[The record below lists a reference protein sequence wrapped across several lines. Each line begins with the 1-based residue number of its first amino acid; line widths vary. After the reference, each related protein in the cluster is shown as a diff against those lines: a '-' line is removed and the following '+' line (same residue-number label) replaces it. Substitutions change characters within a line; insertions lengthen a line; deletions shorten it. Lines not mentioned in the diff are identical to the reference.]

1 MRLSPAAV
9 LQAEGAQ
16 GGGGWQWSEAA
27 RRRGSCGD
35 SVTTTV
41 DHHRDQRC
49 RTGSCTSART
59 IRHSGLVFVVEH
71 KFHKKKKKTKKLSSI
86 RSKGSLHPAAAV
98 FFLAKKKEGA
108 WTPVTKSNNFFFIL
122 VLRQSASGARDNSNK
137 SALSLSLSS

>member
-9 LQAEGAQ
+9 LLAEGAQ

-27 RRRGSCGD
+27 RRGSCGD

-59 IRHSGLVFVVEH
+59 IRHSGLVVVEH
-71 KFHKKKKKTKKLSSI
+71 EFHKKLGKETTKKLSSI

-108 WTPVTKSNNFFFIL
+108 WTPVTKSNTFFFIL
-122 VLRQSASGARDNSNK
+122 VLRQSAPGARD
-137 SALSLSLSS
+137 L